1 MEGQGA
7 ELDRLN
13 VEVLERL
20 GVGVDHLVDEL
31 TLHLVG
37 GDGGPPEEL
46 VQVVRQRLEDG
57 LGHVDVTAVLD
68 DFAVDQLGNLGGGV
82 VLGAVQLEGLTDGAV
97 VVQHALQSST
107 DINGLSMLAS
117 ILTKSTS

>member
-1 MEGQGA
+1 MEGQSA
-7 ELDRLN
+7 EVDRLN
-13 VEVLERL
+13 VEILERL

-37 GDGGPPEEL
+37 GDGGPPEVL
-46 VQVVRQRLEDG
+46 VQVVSQRLEDG

-68 DFAVDQLGNLGGGV
+68 NFAVDQLGNLGGGV
-82 VLGAVQLEGLTDGAV
+82 VLGTVQLEGLTDGAV

-107 DINGLSMLAS
+107 DINSLCMLAES
-117 ILTKSTS
+117 